1 MEIKNPKSF
10 EISDKAHADLF
21 NDMVKVLIENDTGL
35 FEQLVNHI
43 DDTKPHASEAEKKKW
58 NESQLYKITADDGRH
73 LIAVPA
79 DGSIFNAIKDKGMCT
94 FVAYPGVED
103 SPAPSNAY
111 LRGIQTVGQNNIGTG
126 FAVDTSGNAYYFYYG
141 SSHISIIWTQ
151 LPTVAER
158 NKWNNGQL
166 YKLTENNGK
175 PIYKGVSEITD
186 YNEITETGLYL
197 IYNKGVNGPPSING
211 AFMIV
216 ISYASTLLQTI
227 YDTAG
232 RKSYYRIKKTNS
244 QWTEWTRVLTEEDL
258 SQSEKNKW
266 NNGQLSK
273 ITEDNGIPLI
283 YVRDTSESI
292 LDKIIDKGL
301 GMGTFYA
308 VSNSKDLPVAARSIR
323 GTYHIT
329 DTTNG
334 KGSFGWVYATD
345 FANVT
350 YHNYLNNG
358 SWRGWKRIITDAD
371 SKLDWKFPTIG
382 NGWKTYNSNVN
393 NDYRVRVAKDA
404 MGTVY
409 VRGAISGGTVG
420 DVPAFTL
427 PEGCEPPFPHY
438 NLGVASSTGGFKGPQ
453 YSRQYIAPDGRFIIQ
468 DTSSNNEFIVV
479 NCMFKAKE

>member
-1 MEIKNPKSF
+1 MDIKSPKAF
-10 EISDKAHADLF
+10 ETSDKAHADLF
-21 NDMVKVLIENDTGL
+21 NDMVKVLLENDTGL
-35 FEQLVNHI
+35 LDQLGVHI
-43 DDTKPHASEAEKKKW
+43 DDTKLHASAAEKKKW
-58 NESQLYKITADDGRH
+58 NESQLYKITADDGKY
-73 LIAVPA
+73 LISVPA
-79 DGSIFNAIKDKGMCT
+79 DKNIFDAIKDKGTCT
-94 FVAYPGVED
+94 FIASPGVED

-126 FAVDTSGNAYYFYYG
+126 FAVDTSGNAYYFYYN
-141 SSHISIIWTQ
+141 STHISITWTQ

-158 NKWNNGQL
+158 
-166 YKLTENNGK
+166 
-175 PIYKGVSEITD
+175 
-186 YNEITETGLYL
+186 
-197 IYNKGVNGPPSING
+197 
-211 AFMIV
+211 
-216 ISYASTLLQTI
+216 
-227 YDTAG
+227 
-232 RKSYYRIKKTNS
+232 
-244 QWTEWTRVLTEEDL
+244 
-258 SQSEKNKW
+258 NKW

-308 VSNSKDLPVAARSIR
+308 VSNSKDLPEAARAIR

-358 SWRGWKRIITDAD
+358 SWRGWKRIITDVD
-371 SKLDWKFPTIG
+371 SNLDWKFPTIR
-382 NGWKTYNSNVN
+382 NGWKTYKSEVN
-393 NDYRVRVAKDA
+393 NDYRVRVGKDA
-404 MGTVY
+404 MGNVTVK
-409 VRGAISGGTVG
+409 GAIAGGTLG

-427 PEGCEPPFPHY
+427 PKGCEPDSPFY

-453 YSRQYIAPDGRFIIQ
+453 YSRQYIATDGRFIIQ
-468 DTSSNNEFIVV
+468 DSSSNNEFIVV